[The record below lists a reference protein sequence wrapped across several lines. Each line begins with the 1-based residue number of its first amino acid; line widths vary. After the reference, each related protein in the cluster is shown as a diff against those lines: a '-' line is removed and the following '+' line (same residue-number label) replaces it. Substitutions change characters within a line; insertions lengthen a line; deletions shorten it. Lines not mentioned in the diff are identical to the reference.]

1 MNYLISVIIC
11 TYKRKDLLIKTIDSV
26 IDQSLNSTKYEIIVV
41 DNNSAD
47 GTAEFITER
56 YNHLPNFRYINE
68 FEQGIS
74 FTRNCGWQNSDSIY
88 IAYIDDDE
96 IADHHWLESLLQT
109 VQNKDNSVGAVGG
122 RVDPIWET
130 EPPGWL
136 NDELS
141 VYYSIFNLSENTI
154 KIKKNQGIGS
164 GNAIYPR
171 EVLKQMSGFDTQ
183 LKSRV
188 GNSLVS
194 SEDTMLHKKIML
206 SDYDIYFEPGAIVKH
221 LVHSD
226 RLTRYWLMKRFFWA
240 GYSHSYIDQYLLK
253 NIRNES
259 VFLHNGRQLLLK
271 TYNIIVNLLL
281 VVLSPMF
288 KNKSSFLFFCR
299 VLKNT
304 GYIYKIIK

>member
-1 MNYLISVIIC
+1 MKYLISVIIC
-11 TYKRKDLLIKTIDSV
+11 TYNRKDLLIKTIDSV
-26 IDQSLNSTKYEIIVV
+26 IDQSLNNTKYEIVVV
-41 DNNSAD
+41 DNNSSD
-47 GTAEFITER
+47 GTAEFISEL
-56 YNHLPNFRYINE
+56 YNHLPNFRCINE
-68 FEQGIS
+68 IEQGIS

-109 VQNKDNSVGAVGG
+109 VQNKDNSIGAVGG
-122 RVDPIWET
+122 RVDPVWET

-141 VYYSIFNLSENTI
+141 VYFSIFDLSENTI
-154 KIKKNQGIGS
+154 KINKNQGIGS

-171 EVLKQMSGFDTQ
+171 EVLKQMGGFDTQ

-299 VLKNT
+299 FLKNT